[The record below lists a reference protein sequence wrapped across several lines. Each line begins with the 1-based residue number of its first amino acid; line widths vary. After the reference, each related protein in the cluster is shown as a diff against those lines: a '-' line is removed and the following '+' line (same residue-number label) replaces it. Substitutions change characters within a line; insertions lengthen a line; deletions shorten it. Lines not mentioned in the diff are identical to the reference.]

1 MSRID
6 LTSPEAQERIAAVQS
21 RVARAGIASVDVTPP
36 MRGRGVD
43 CSRLV
48 VEVAGREVEV
58 VVGGEYFVGVANRVS
73 DRPVLGAWNAA
84 ALRLLADELDRLPG
98 GPLAGQTGPGAA
110 V

>member
-1 MSRID
+1 VSRID
-6 LTSPEAQERIAAVQS
+6 LTSPEAQERIAAVQT
-21 RVARAGIASVDVTPP
+21 RVARRGIASVDVTPP

-48 VEVAGREVEV
+48 VDVAGRSVEV

-73 DRPVLGAWNAA
+73 GQPVLGAWNAA

-98 GPLAGQTGPGAA
+98 GPLSGQTGP